1 MSMTGKILIIA
12 FLIAI
17 VWNLGAGFYYM
28 MTDKGRSNRT
38 VRALSW
44 RIGLSVLLIVLII
57 IGMLTFSRMACKAGS
72 GEWGIGNRKAGTVRI
87 AAFSIPHSLFSIPGF
102 TAHTQTRTAR
112 ARPRRR
118 SASTRPRLQSRNGC
132 RR

>member
-44 RIGLSVLLIVLII
+44 RIGLSVLLIVLVIM
-57 IGMLTFSRMACKAGS
+57 GMLT
-72 GEWGIGNRKAGTVRI
+72 GII
-87 AAFSIPHSLFSIPGF
+87 QPHGL
-102 TAHTQTRTAR
+102 
-112 ARPRRR
+112 
-118 SASTRPRLQSRNGC
+118 
-132 RR
+132 

>member
-28 MTDKGRSNRT
+28 MTDKGRSNRS

-57 IGMLTFSRMACKAGS
+57 IGVSAGMMQD
-72 GEWGIGNRKAGTVRI
+72 I
-87 AAFSIPHSLFSIPGF
+87 H
-102 TAHTQTRTAR
+102 
-112 ARPRRR
+112 
-118 SASTRPRLQSRNGC
+118 
-132 RR
+132 